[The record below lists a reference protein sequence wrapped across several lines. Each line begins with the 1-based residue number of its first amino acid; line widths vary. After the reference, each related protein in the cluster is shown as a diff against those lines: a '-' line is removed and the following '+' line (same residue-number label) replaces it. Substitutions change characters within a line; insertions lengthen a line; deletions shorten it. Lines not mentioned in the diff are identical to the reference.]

1 MTCQEAQSVLIHGF
15 APFGDEGDRS
25 QAFER
30 HMACC
35 SACGA
40 RLRATEP
47 VRRLLKRCC
56 RRLRAPYTLR
66 LRIAGALPHRAA

>member
-1 MTCQEAQSVLIHGF
+1 MTCQEAQSALIHGLE
-15 APFGDEGDRS
+15 PPGSEELS
-25 QAFER
+25 SAFER
-30 HMACC
+30 HMDGCAVCD
-35 SACGA
+35 A

-47 VRRLLKRCC
+47 IRQLLKRYC

>member
-1 MTCQEAQSVLIHGF
+1 MTCQQAQSALIHGF
-15 APFGDEGDRS
+15 EPFES
-25 QAFER
+25 EELSPAFEH

-35 SACGA
+35 SACSA

-47 VRRLLKRCC
+47 IRRLLKRYC

-66 LRIAGALPHRAA
+66 LRIAGAMPHRAA

>member
-1 MTCQEAQSVLIHGF
+1 MTCQEAQSALIHGF
-15 APFGDEGDRS
+15 EPLGSEELS
-25 QAFER
+25 SAFER
-30 HMACC
+30 HMDDCAACK
-35 SACGA
+35 A

-47 VRRLLKRCC
+47 IRHLLRRCC